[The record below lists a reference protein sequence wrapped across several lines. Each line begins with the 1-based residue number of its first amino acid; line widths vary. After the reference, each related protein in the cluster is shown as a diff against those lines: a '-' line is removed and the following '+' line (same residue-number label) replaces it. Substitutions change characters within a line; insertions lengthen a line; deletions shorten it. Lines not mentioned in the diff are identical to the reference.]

1 MGGTDRFDYTVIGDA
16 VNLGARL
23 EGANKQYQTD
33 IMISES
39 TLRHVKAG
47 VRVRDLDLLLVAGK
61 TEPVRVYELLGLA
74 GDPMAEAGAFLQSY
88 DEGMAFYRARNWQ
101 RSLELFEKALTLR
114 PDDYPTRLY
123 IARVREYLKTPP
135 PADWN
140 GVFVLTTK

>member
-1 MGGTDRFDYTVIGDA
+1 
-16 VNLGARL
+16 
-23 EGANKQYQTD
+23 
-33 IMISES
+33 
-39 TLRHVKAG
+39 VKAG

-123 IARVREYLKTPP
+123 IDRVREYLKTPP